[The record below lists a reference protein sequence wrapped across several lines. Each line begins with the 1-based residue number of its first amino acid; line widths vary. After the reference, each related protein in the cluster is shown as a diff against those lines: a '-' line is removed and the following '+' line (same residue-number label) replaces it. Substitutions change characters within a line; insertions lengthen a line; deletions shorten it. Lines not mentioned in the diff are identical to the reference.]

1 MLNTVLDNK
10 EKYILEIRKLFDDFN
25 QGKLDAM
32 IEELVLK
39 QLIRNNKDNI
49 CIKKNLK
56 LNDDEVNFIQAFRL
70 LNNEY
75 KYILAD
81 NIYELY
87 SYILNKDVPD
97 VKIPK
102 LMVIK

>member
-10 EKYILEIRKLFDDFN
+10 EKYILEIRKLFNDFN
-25 QGKLDAM
+25 QGKVDAM

-75 KYILAD
+75 KHILAD